1 MQSDFEKLR
10 LLLEND
16 IAYSIYILGIFE
28 HYSSNQY
35 KLNYSL
41 GEYPN
46 FGLIISECTSN
57 NYLLLAG
64 SKSIIEEIAKNIKLP
79 KKNQLIS
86 ANIDHLA
93 ILKKQYKLV
102 NYSEQYRMM
111 VTAENFQIDNSKH
124 RFQIRKMIPK
134 DIDIMKNFYLSAGH
148 KINFDQK
155 LIHKGAFYGA
165 FKNNNLIA
173 CAGTHIISEKSQCAA
188 IGNILTNFNYRGLGI
203 AKKLTSLVTKKLL
216 ESNISKITLSV
227 DIENSIAYSI
237 YDKLGYKI
245 VTKNFEGHLRKQ
257 SKFNFSKILN

>member
-1 MQSDFEKLR
+1 MKSDFEKLR

-28 HYSSNQY
+28 HYPNNQY
-35 KLNYSL
+35 KLNYLL

-46 FGLIISECTSN
+46 FGLIISECTDN

-64 SKSIIEEIAKNIKLP
+64 SKSKIGQIIKNIKLP

-86 ANIDHLA
+86 ANIDHLK
-93 ILKKQYKLV
+93 ILKKSNRLV
-102 NYSEQYRMM
+102 KYSEQYRMM
-111 VTAENFQIDNSKH
+111 VTAENFKTDTSKH
-124 RFQIRKMIPK
+124 RFQIKQMIPK

-148 KINFDQK
+148 KINFDQE
-155 LIHKGAFYGA
+155 LIYKGAFYGA
-165 FKNNNLIA
+165 FNNNNLIA
-173 CAGTHIISEKSQCAA
+173 CAGTHMIAEKSQCAA

-203 AKKLTSLVTKKLL
+203 AKRLTSLVTKKLL
-216 ESNISKITLSV
+216 EKNISKITLSV
-227 DIENSIAYSI
+227 DIENSIAYNI